1 MEGAYQQFADAFAQ
15 SIIRLDYSAAHKM
28 LAPWLQDEMT
38 PERLRLFVETELKE
52 VAAGFDL
59 EEIVYPK
66 AYRTDGN
73 SCSLDDLLRE
83 QHSHVT
89 SRRSNESVPAE
100 VTEENF
106 RKWMA
111 IQFTPAPEDE
121 MDVDAWFDFWMMIV
135 EVDGEYRIGYFEF
148 EDPD

>member
-1 MEGAYQQFADAFAQ
+1 VEEAYQQFADAFAD
-15 SIIRLDYSAAHKM
+15 SIVRLDYSAAHKM
-28 LAPWLQDEMT
+28 LAPWLQDEIT
-38 PERLRLFVETELKE
+38 PERLRQFVETELKE

-59 EEIVYPK
+59 EEIIYPK
-66 AYRTDGN
+66 AYQTDGN
-73 SCSLDDLLRE
+73 SSSLDDLRKDR
-83 QHSHVT
+83 SYVT

-100 VTEENF
+100 VTAENF

-121 MDVDAWFDFWMMIV
+121 LDVDAWFDFWMMLV

>member
-1 MEGAYQQFADAFAQ
+1 MEEAYQQFADAFAD
-15 SIIRLDYSAAHKM
+15 SIVRLDYSAAHKM
-28 LAPWLQDEMT
+28 LAPWLQDEIT
-38 PERLRLFVETELKE
+38 PERLRQFVETELKE

-59 EEIVYPK
+59 EEIIYPK
-66 AYRTDGN
+66 AYQTDGN
-73 SCSLDDLLRE
+73 SSSLDDLRKDR
-83 QHSHVT
+83 SYVT

-100 VTEENF
+100 VTAENF

-121 MDVDAWFDFWMMIV
+121 LDVDAWFDFWMMLV